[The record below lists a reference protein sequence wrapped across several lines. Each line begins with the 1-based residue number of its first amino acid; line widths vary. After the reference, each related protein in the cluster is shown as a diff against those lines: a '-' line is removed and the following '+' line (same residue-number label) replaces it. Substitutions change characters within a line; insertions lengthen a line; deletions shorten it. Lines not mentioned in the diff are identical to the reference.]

1 MASKR
6 DLVVKQSSTSPH
18 YVIAYEGT
26 NGEIPWPLQG
36 EYTTPGSAELAIKVY
51 QLEKSGELSGT
62 TERKSGV

>member
-6 DLVVKQSSTSPH
+6 EFIVKQSNTSPH
-18 YVIAYEGT
+18 HVIGYEGT

-51 QLEKSGELSGT
+51 QLEKSGESSGA